1 VPRNVQFTARQ
12 IKLEHA
18 AEALIIERGNRIP
31 VRSEARVP
39 ETQYVPPRAA
49 VDKLSDLFQ
58 RGASEAQRAL
68 HGLAFVRG
76 ETILGAQ
83 ISEHPQCM
91 REVASGH
98 EPNSHRHHRLR
109 IVSTQTSMELNMVPD
124 DQKTEV
130 VPPAEVPEDLPLPSD
145 PSCRRHLRQPG
156 PLAGRLPAI
165 VDAS

>member
-1 VPRNVQFTARQ
+1 VETQFTARQ

-83 ISEHPQCM
+83 ISDT
-91 REVASGH
+91 RVACVK
-98 EPNSHRHHRLR
+98 LR
-109 IVSTQTSMELNMVPD
+109 ADTSQIATDTIGYV
-124 DQKTEV
+124 
-130 VPPAEVPEDLPLPSD
+130 
-145 PSCRRHLRQPG
+145 
-156 PLAGRLPAI
+156 
-165 VDAS
+165 